1 MEVIIKGVRY
11 NTETAKL
18 LGQRVLLTSRDE
30 HLVEQLYK
38 TLDGRYFICDQGY
51 GQEDSQCVARE
62 FIRLCSTDEAYTWAD
77 KHSLEA
83 QMRLSETCSPM
94 TAKDLILLADYRSGT
109 HSHPKN
115 YIHHVVFFSPDW
127 SEYFIA
133 SNRLME
139 PLDYKTQIVSVTGV
153 EGIQD
158 FCERMCVRS
167 MCEEYARAWA
177 EDHLPPRVFAK
188 CFGSADA

>member
-1 MEVIIKGVRY
+1 MEVIIKGGRY

-18 LGQRVLLTSRDE
+18 LGERVFKT
-30 HLVEQLYK
+30 HFGGCHVERLYK
-38 TLDGRYFICDQGY
+38 THDGHFFIHDQDKNGNS
-51 GQEDSQCVARE
+51 DCVTRTS
-62 FIRLCSTDEAYTWAD
+62 IRLCSTDEAYAWAD
-77 KHSLEA
+77 KYSLEA
-83 QMRLSETCSPM
+83 QMRLSEAHPPM

-109 HSHPKN
+109 HSNPKN
-115 YIHHVVFFSPDW
+115 YIHHVVFFAPDW

-139 PLDYKTQIVSVTGV
+139 PLDYKTQVVSVSGV
-153 EGIQD
+153 EGVKD

-177 EDHLPPRVFAK
+177 EDHLPPRVYAK